1 MDALHLL
8 GAALTLFVTLGVG
21 TVAHEYAHAAVLSLA
36 GIPYETEWLP
46 DREGND
52 YLRTGAFG
60 TWASVT
66 PRDLPNDT
74 SPWLLRASALMPLT
88 LATPFALVAV
98 GVLPD
103 PAAVG
108 DPYLVTAAVAW
119 FACALPS
126 PQDFSLVWYAERA
139 IAEA

>member
-1 MDALHLL
+1 MDVPHLF
-8 GAALTLFVTLGVG
+8 GAALALFVTLSIG

-52 YLRTGAFG
+52 YLRAGAFG

-66 PRDLPNDT
+66 PRDLPEDT